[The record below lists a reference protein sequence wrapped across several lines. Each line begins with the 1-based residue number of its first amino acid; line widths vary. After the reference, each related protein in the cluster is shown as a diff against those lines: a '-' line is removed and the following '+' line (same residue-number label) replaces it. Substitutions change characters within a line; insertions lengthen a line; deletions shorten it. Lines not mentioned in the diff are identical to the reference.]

1 MINILIADDQQIIVE
16 GLKGLL
22 LREKDINI
30 VGHAKNGLDLL
41 EKLKV
46 EEVDLILLDINMPE
60 MDGIEAAQKIKEQHP
75 NLKILVL
82 SMYNKPEFIRSIIE
96 AGAHGY
102 VLKNAP
108 REELV
113 AAIQAVY
120 SGSEHYSPEVKDTIM
135 QNLKTKGHVGP
146 AYLTERE
153 RAVIRLLADG
163 LTTTEIAEKLYI
175 SSHTVDTHRKNL
187 MNKLNQKNIASLVK
201 YAVENGYAGKEF

>member
-1 MINILIADDQQIIVE
+1 MIDILIADDQQIIIE
-16 GLKGLL
+16 GLRGLL
-22 LREKDINI
+22 IKEKNINI
-30 VGHAKNGLDLL
+30 IGHAKNGLDLL
-41 EKLKV
+41 EKLKEV
-46 EEVDLILLDINMPE
+46 TVDLVLLDINMPE
-60 MDGIEAAQKIKEQHP
+60 MDGIEAAKKIKEGYP
-75 NLKILVL
+75 ELKILVL

-113 AAIQAVY
+113 SAIKAVY
-120 SGSEHYSPEVKDTIM
+120 AGEEHYSPEVKDTIM

-153 RAVIRLLADG
+153 RAIIRLLADG
-163 LTTTEIAEKLYI
+163 LTTTEIADKLHI

-201 YAVENGYAGKEF
+201 YAVENGYAGDSF

>member
-1 MINILIADDQQIIVE
+1 MINIIIADDQQIIIE

-22 LREKDINI
+22 IKEKDINI
-30 VGHAKNGLDLL
+30 VDHAKNGIELL
-41 EKLKV
+41 EKLKTKA
-46 EEVDLILLDINMPE
+46 VDLILLDIHMPE
-60 MDGIEAAQKIKEQHP
+60 MDGIEAAKIVKEEYP
-75 NLKILVL
+75 SIKILVL

-113 AAIQAVY
+113 EAIERVY
-120 SGSEHYSPEVKDTIM
+120 AGLEHYSPEVKDTIM
-135 QNLKTKGHVGP
+135 QNLKTKSHVGP

-163 LTTTEIAEKLYI
+163 LTTTEIAGKLFI

-201 YAVENGYAGKEF
+201 YAVENGYAGENF